1 MQCRL
6 YGTSIGGG
14 DVNYD
19 SGEKLSIYSLVFEQV
34 VMMPL
39 PYHCF
44 LPQAEIIRP
53 SRKREAQMAET
64 NVADALIEY
73 LSSRGVVNIFGVL
86 AHTSFAVG
94 DAIARRPHM
103 KFINAQ
109 HEGGA
114 GNMALGYARATKKP
128 AVCLVSAGGGATNIV
143 TPVAQAHKESV
154 PLFVISSDIDTAA
167 AAKSPY
173 SSFHGMEHVRLFQPI
188 TKQSAKLER
197 IEELGS
203 LLDSLFRQTTRGRQG
218 PVFLIVPEDLQH
230 AHLPEPLSFTP
241 RAEPVAPAIDATAA
255 RSAVDLLLQAKTPV
269 VLAGTGVDWAG
280 AREEVR
286 ELAELLS
293 LPVAVSYTAKGVFP
307 ENHPLAL
314 GCLGFGS
321 RPYSRKFFQ
330 EADLILA
337 LGATFSEG
345 TTMRFG
351 HEIIPGNAKIVQIDT
366 DPDELGSN
374 YPTALSIQADAKV
387 ALRAIIDEVKKRQ
400 SKPAGNRS
408 RAEAIKQ
415 AKEAWKNDVER
426 KPANNGLTYESVMR
440 TLNDLLTGNE
450 ILTTSGMTGDTLR
463 GIDAVNPII
472 HAGEFR
478 AIGTA
483 LATAMGV
490 KLGRPEARVVC
501 VTGDGSFM
509 MEQQELATA
518 AYHKIPIF
526 VLILRNNAYGG
537 MKRDQMKSY
546 DGRII
551 GTELFIPDLPRL
563 SELYGAKGFA
573 VTKKDQLKPVFQ
585 QALATDESVVV
596 DVKLD

>member
-1 MQCRL
+1 
-6 YGTSIGGG
+6 
-14 DVNYD
+14 
-19 SGEKLSIYSLVFEQV
+19 
-34 VMMPL
+34 
-39 PYHCF
+39 
-44 LPQAEIIRP
+44 
-53 SRKREAQMAET
+53 MAET
-64 NVADALIEY
+64 NVADALVEY
-73 LSSRGVVNIFGVL
+73 LSSRGVQKIFGVL
-86 AHTSFAVG
+86 AHTSFAIG

-103 KFINAQ
+103 SFVNAQ

-143 TPVAQAHKESV
+143 TAVAQAHKESV

-167 AAKSPY
+167 SAKGAY

-197 IEELGS
+197 VEELGS

-230 AHLPEPLSFTP
+230 AGLPEPLSFAPT
-241 RAEPVAPAIDATAA
+241 AEPVAPAMDAGAA
-255 RSAVDLLLQAKTPV
+255 QAAVDLLLQAKAPV
-269 VLAGTGVDWAG
+269 VLAGTGVDWAN
-280 AREEVR
+280 ARDQVR

-321 RPYSRKFFQ
+321 RPYARKFFQ
-330 EADLILA
+330 ESDLILA

-351 HEIIPGNAKIVQIDT
+351 HEIIPEKAKIIQIDI
-366 DPDELGSN
+366 DPEELGSN
-374 YPTALSIQADAKV
+374 YPTALSIQADAKI
-387 ALRAIIDEVKKRQ
+387 ALGAIIDGVKSRP
-400 SKPAGNRS
+400 SKAAANGA
-408 RAEAIKQ
+408 RAQAIQQ
-415 AKEAWKNDVER
+415 AKQAWKNEVEQ
-426 KPANNGLTYESVMR
+426 KSANSGLTYESVMK
-440 TLNDLLTGNE
+440 TLNELLTGKE

-463 GIDAVNPII
+463 GIDAVTPII

-490 KLGRPEARVVC
+490 KLGRPEARVIC

-518 AYHKIPIF
+518 SYHKIPLF

-537 MKRDQMKSY
+537 MKRDQIKTY
-546 DGRII
+546 GGRVI

-563 SELYGAKGFA
+563 AELYGAKGIA
-573 VTKKDQLKPVFQ
+573 VTRKEELKPAFQ
-585 QALATDESVVV
+585 QGLASDDFVVV

>member
-1 MQCRL
+1 
-6 YGTSIGGG
+6 
-14 DVNYD
+14 
-19 SGEKLSIYSLVFEQV
+19 
-34 VMMPL
+34 
-39 PYHCF
+39 
-44 LPQAEIIRP
+44 
-53 SRKREAQMAET
+53 MAET
-64 NVADALIEY
+64 NVADALVEY
-73 LSSRGVVNIFGVL
+73 LSSRGVQNIFGVL
-86 AHTSFAVG
+86 AHTSFAIG
-94 DAIARRPHM
+94 DAIAKRPHM
-103 KFINAQ
+103 RFVNAQ

-143 TPVAQAHKESV
+143 TAVAQAHKESV

-167 AAKSPY
+167 SAKSPY

-197 IEELGS
+197 IEELGA

-230 AHLPEPLSFTP
+230 ENLPEPLSFAPTG
-241 RAEPVAPAIDATAA
+241 EPVAPAMDAAAA
-255 RSAVDLLLQAKTPV
+255 RVAVDLLLQAKTPV
-269 VLAGTGVDWAG
+269 VLAGTGVDWAR
-280 AREEVR
+280 ARDEVR

-293 LPVAVSYTAKGVFP
+293 MPVAVSYTAKGVFP

-321 RPYSRKFFQ
+321 RPYARKFFQ
-330 EADLILA
+330 ESDLILA

-351 HEIIPGNAKIVQIDT
+351 HEIIPEKAKIVQIDT
-366 DPDELGSN
+366 DPDELGGN
-374 YPTALSIQADAKV
+374 YPTALSIQADAKI

-400 SKPAGNRS
+400 PKPAANGS
-408 RAEAIKQ
+408 RAEAVQQ
-415 AKEAWKNDVER
+415 AKQAWKNEVER
-426 KPANNGLTYESVMR
+426 KPANNGLTYESVMK

-463 GIDAVNPII
+463 GIDAVNPVI

-490 KLGRPEARVVC
+490 KLGRPDARVIC

-518 AYHKIPIF
+518 TYHKIPIF

-537 MKRDQMKSY
+537 MKRDQMKTY
-546 DGRII
+546 GGRVI
-551 GTELFIPDLPRL
+551 GTELFIPDLPKL
-563 SELYGAKGFA
+563 AELYGAKGFA
-573 VTKKDQLKPVFQ
+573 VTRKEELKPVFQ
-585 QALATDESVVV
+585 QALASDEFVVV

>member
-1 MQCRL
+1 MT
-6 YGTSIGGG
+6 G
-14 DVNYD
+14 
-19 SGEKLSIYSLVFEQV
+19 
-34 VMMPL
+34 P
-39 PYHCF
+39 
-44 LPQAEIIRP
+44 
-53 SRKREAQMAET
+53 
-64 NVADALIEY
+64 NVADAIVEY
-73 LSSRGVVNIFGVL
+73 LISQNVRHVFGVL
-86 AHTSFAVG
+86 AHTLFPLG
-94 DAIARRPHM
+94 DAMARRPEIQ
-103 KFINAQ
+103 FINAQ

-143 TPVAQAHKESV
+143 TAVAQAHKESV
-154 PLFVISSDIDTAA
+154 PLLVISSDIDTAA
-167 AAKSPY
+167 AAKGPF

-197 IEELGS
+197 VEELGAQ
-203 LLDSLFRQTTRGRQG
+203 LDALYRQTLRGRKG
-218 PVFLIVPEDLQH
+218 PVFYIVPEDFQH
-230 AHLPEPLSFTP
+230 AALPEPVSIAP
-241 RAEPVAPAIDATAA
+241 SADPVAPAMDGRAA
-255 RSAVDLLLQAKTPV
+255 EAAVDLLLQAKTPV

-280 AREEVR
+280 ASEEVR

-321 RPYSRKFFQ
+321 RPYARKFFQ
-330 EADLILA
+330 ESDLILA

-351 HEIIPGNAKIVQIDT
+351 HEIVPERAKIVQIDT
-366 DPDELGSN
+366 DPSELGRN
-374 YPTALSIQADAKV
+374 YPTALSIQADAKI
-387 ALRAIIDEVKKRQ
+387 ALRAIIDAAKKRP
-400 SKPAGNRS
+400 KGTVPFPEAGLS
-408 RAEAIKQ
+408 PFFERAQAIQQAKQ
-415 AKEAWKNDVER
+415 AWQAER
-426 KPANNGLTYESVMR
+426 DRRVAGGALTYEAVMKA
-440 TLNDLLTGNE
+440 LNVELTGKE

-463 GIDAVNPII
+463 GIDARVPII

-483 LATAMGV
+483 LATAYGV
-490 KLGRPEARVVC
+490 KIGRPDARVIC

-518 AYHKIPIF
+518 RYHNIPVL

-537 MKRDQMKSY
+537 MKRDQQNSY
-546 DGRII
+546 GGRII
-551 GTELFIPDLPRL
+551 GTELFIPDLAKL
-563 SELYGAKGFA
+563 AEIYGAKGYS
-573 VTKKDQLKPVFQ
+573 VTNPAELAPVFKET
-585 QALATDESVVV
+585 LAKDEFAIV

>member
-1 MQCRL
+1 
-6 YGTSIGGG
+6 
-14 DVNYD
+14 
-19 SGEKLSIYSLVFEQV
+19 
-34 VMMPL
+34 
-39 PYHCF
+39 
-44 LPQAEIIRP
+44 
-53 SRKREAQMAET
+53 MAET
-64 NVADALIEY
+64 NVADALVEY
-73 LSSRGVVNIFGVL
+73 LSSRGVRNIFGVL
-86 AHTSFAVG
+86 AHTSFAIG
-94 DAIARRPHM
+94 DAIAKRPHM
-103 KFINAQ
+103 RFVNAQ

-114 GNMALGYARATKKP
+114 GNMALGYARATKQP

-143 TPVAQAHKESV
+143 TAVAQAHKESV

-167 AAKSPY
+167 SAKGAF

-197 IEELGS
+197 VEELGS
-203 LLDSLFRQTTRGRQG
+203 LLDSLFHQTMRGRQG

-241 RAEPVAPAIDATAA
+241 SAEPVAPAMDARVAQ
-255 RSAVDLLLQAKTPV
+255 SAVDLLLQAKTPV
-269 VLAGTGVDWAG
+269 VLAGTGVDWSG
-280 AREEVR
+280 AHA
-286 ELAELLS
+286 ELRDLADLLS

-351 HEIIPGNAKIVQIDT
+351 HEIIPEKAKIVQIDT
-366 DPDELGSN
+366 DPDELGRN

-387 ALRAIIDEVKKRQ
+387 ALRGIIDEVKKRQ
-400 SKPAGNRS
+400 PKPAADGG
-408 RAEAIKQ
+408 RAEAIRQ
-415 AKEAWKNDVER
+415 ARQAWRNEVEQN
-426 KPANNGLTYESVMR
+426 PANKNLTYASVM
-440 TLNDLLTGNE
+440 TALNDLLTGNE

-463 GIDAVNPII
+463 GIDAMNPII

-490 KLGRPEARVVC
+490 KLGRPDTRVIC

-518 AYHKIPIF
+518 TYHKIPVF

-537 MKRDQMKSY
+537 MKRDQMKTY
-546 DGRII
+546 QGRII
-551 GTELFIPDLPRL
+551 GTELFIPELAKL
-563 SELYGAKGFA
+563 AELYGAKGFS
-573 VTKKDQLKPVFQ
+573 VTRKEELKPVFQ
-585 QALATDESVVV
+585 QALASDEFVVV

>member
-1 MQCRL
+1 
-6 YGTSIGGG
+6 
-14 DVNYD
+14 
-19 SGEKLSIYSLVFEQV
+19 
-34 VMMPL
+34 MPETNL
-39 PYHCF
+39 
-44 LPQAEIIRP
+44 
-53 SRKREAQMAET
+53 AET
-64 NVADALIEY
+64 VIEY
-73 LSSRGVVNIFGVL
+73 LSSRNVRHIFGVL
-86 AHTSFAVG
+86 AHTSFALG
-94 DAIARRPHM
+94 DAIAKRPHM
-103 KFINAQ
+103 RFVNTQ

-114 GNMALGYARATKKP
+114 GNMALGYARASKQP

-143 TPVAQAHKESV
+143 TAVAQAYKESV

-167 AAKSPY
+167 SAKGAW

-188 TKQSAKLER
+188 TKQSVKLER
-197 IEELGS
+197 VEELGS

-218 PVFLIVPEDLQH
+218 PVFLIIPEDLQH
-230 AHLPEPLSFTP
+230 SPLPEPLSFAPT
-241 RAEPVAPAIDATAA
+241 AEPVAPAMNP
-255 RSAVDLLLQAKTPV
+255 RSAELAVDLLLQAQAPV

-280 AREEVR
+280 AREELR

-293 LPVAVSYTAKGVFP
+293 LPVAASYTAKGVFP
-307 ENHPLAL
+307 EHHPLAL

-321 RPYSRKFFQ
+321 RPYARKFFQ
-330 EADLILA
+330 ESDLILA

-351 HEIIPGNAKIVQIDT
+351 HEIIPEGAKIIQIDT
-366 DPDELGSN
+366 DPDELGRN
-374 YPTALSIQADAKV
+374 YPTDLSIQADAKV
-387 ALRAIIDEVKKRQ
+387 ALRAIIDNVKNRQ
-400 SKPAGNRS
+400 PKPTASGSKAQKIQS
-408 RAEAIKQ
+408 AKQ
-415 AKEAWKNDVER
+415 AWKNDLEQR
-426 KPANNGLTYESVMR
+426 TAKGGLTYESVMKA
-440 TLNDLLTGNE
+440 LNELLTGKE

-463 GIDAVNPII
+463 GIDAVTPII

-490 KLGRPEARVVC
+490 KLGRPDARVIC

-518 AYHKIPIF
+518 SYHKIPIF

-537 MKRDQMKSY
+537 MKRDQIKTY
-546 DGRII
+546 AGRVI

-563 SELYGAKGFA
+563 AELYGARG
-573 VTKKDQLKPVFQ
+573 VRITKSEELKPVFQ
-585 QALATDESVVV
+585 QALASDDFVVV

>member
-1 MQCRL
+1 
-6 YGTSIGGG
+6 
-14 DVNYD
+14 
-19 SGEKLSIYSLVFEQV
+19 
-34 VMMPL
+34 
-39 PYHCF
+39 
-44 LPQAEIIRP
+44 
-53 SRKREAQMAET
+53 MAET
-64 NVADALIEY
+64 NLAETVVEY
-73 LSSRGVVNIFGVL
+73 LNSRNVRHIFGVL
-86 AHTSFAVG
+86 AHTSFALG
-94 DAIARRPHM
+94 DAIAKRPHM
-103 KFINAQ
+103 RFVNAQ

-114 GNMALGYARATKKP
+114 GNMALGYARATKQP

-143 TPVAQAHKESV
+143 TAVAQAYKESV

-167 AAKSPY
+167 SAKGAW

-188 TKQSAKLER
+188 TKQSVKLER
-197 IEELGS
+197 VEELGS

-218 PVFLIVPEDLQH
+218 PVFLIIPEDLQH
-230 AHLPEPLSFTP
+230 SHLPEPLSFAPT
-241 RAEPVAPAIDATAA
+241 AEPVAPAMNP
-255 RSAVDLLLQAKTPV
+255 RSAELAVDLLLQAKAPV

-280 AREEVR
+280 AREELC

-293 LPVAVSYTAKGVFP
+293 LPVAASYTAKGVFP

-321 RPYSRKFFQ
+321 RPYARKFFQ
-330 EADLILA
+330 ESDLILA

-351 HEIIPGNAKIVQIDT
+351 HEIIPEHAKIIQIDT
-366 DPDELGSN
+366 DPDELGRN
-374 YPTALSIQADAKV
+374 YPSELSIQADAKI
-387 ALRAIIDEVKKRQ
+387 ALRAIIDGIKSRQ
-400 SKPAGNRS
+400 EKPSVNGS
-408 RAEAIKQ
+408 RAQEIQQ
-415 AKEAWKNDVER
+415 AKQKWKDALTQ
-426 KPANNGLTYESVMR
+426 KTATGGLTYESVMKA
-440 TLNDLLTGNE
+440 LNELLTGKE

-463 GIDAVNPII
+463 GIDAVTPII

-490 KLGRPEARVVC
+490 KLGRPEARVIC

-518 AYHKIPIF
+518 SYHKIPIF

-537 MKRDQMKSY
+537 MKRDQIKTY
-546 DGRII
+546 GGRVI

-563 SELYGAKGFA
+563 AELYGARG
-573 VTKKDQLKPVFQ
+573 VRITQSEELKPVFQ
-585 QALATDESVVV
+585 QALASDDFVVV

>member
-1 MQCRL
+1 
-6 YGTSIGGG
+6 
-14 DVNYD
+14 
-19 SGEKLSIYSLVFEQV
+19 
-34 VMMPL
+34 
-39 PYHCF
+39 
-44 LPQAEIIRP
+44 
-53 SRKREAQMAET
+53 MAET
-64 NVADALIEY
+64 NLAETVIEY
-73 LSSRGVVNIFGVL
+73 LSSRNVRHVFGVL
-86 AHTSFAVG
+86 AHTSFALG
-94 DAIARRPHM
+94 DAIAKRPQM
-103 KFINAQ
+103 RFVNAQ

-114 GNMALGYARATKKP
+114 GNMALGYARATKQP

-143 TPVAQAHKESV
+143 TAVAQAYKESV

-167 AAKSPY
+167 SAKGPW

-197 IEELGS
+197 VEELGS

-218 PVFLIVPEDLQH
+218 PVFLIIPEDLQH
-230 AHLPEPLSFTP
+230 AHLPEPLSFAPTATP
-241 RAEPVAPAIDATAA
+241 AAPAMDT
-255 RSAVDLLLQAKTPV
+255 RSAELAVDLLLEAKAPV

-286 ELAELLS
+286 ELADLLS
-293 LPVAVSYTAKGVFP
+293 LPVAASYTAKGVFP

-321 RPYSRKFFQ
+321 RPYARKFFQ
-330 EADLILA
+330 ESDLILA

-345 TTMRFG
+345 TTMRFE
-351 HEIIPGNAKIVQIDT
+351 HEIIPERAKIIQIDT
-366 DPDELGSN
+366 DPEELGRN
-374 YPTALSIQADAKV
+374 YPTALSIQADAKI
-387 ALRAIIDEVKKRQ
+387 ALRAIIDSVKRRQ
-400 SKPAGNRS
+400 PKGPANGS
-408 RAEAIKQ
+408 RAEEIQQ
-415 AKEAWKNDVER
+415 AKQGWKKELDQKTAR
-426 KPANNGLTYESVMR
+426 GGLNYESVMKV
-440 TLNDLLTGNE
+440 LNESLTGNE

-463 GIDAVNPII
+463 GIDAVTPII

-490 KLGRPEARVVC
+490 KLGRPDARVIC

-518 AYHKIPIF
+518 SYHKIPLF

-537 MKRDQMKSY
+537 MKRDQMKTY
-546 DGRII
+546 GGRVI

-563 SELYGAKGFA
+563 AELYGARG
-573 VTKKDQLKPVFQ
+573 VSITRSEELRPVFQ
-585 QALATDESVVV
+585 QALASDDFVLV

>member
-1 MQCRL
+1 
-6 YGTSIGGG
+6 
-14 DVNYD
+14 
-19 SGEKLSIYSLVFEQV
+19 
-34 VMMPL
+34 
-39 PYHCF
+39 
-44 LPQAEIIRP
+44 
-53 SRKREAQMAET
+53 MAET
-64 NVADALIEY
+64 NVADTLVEY
-73 LSSRGVVNIFGVL
+73 LSCKNVRHIFGVL
-86 AHTSFAVG
+86 AHTSFAIG
-94 DAIARRPHM
+94 DAIAKRPHM
-103 KFINAQ
+103 SFINAQ

-114 GNMALGYARATKKP
+114 GNMALGYARATKQP

-143 TPVAQAHKESV
+143 TAVAQAHKESV

-167 AAKSPY
+167 SAKGAY

-197 IEELGS
+197 VEELGS
-203 LLDSLFRQTTRGRQG
+203 LLDTLFRQTTRGRQG

-230 AHLPEPLSFTP
+230 ENLPEPLSFTP
-241 RAEPVAPAIDATAA
+241 TAEPVAPAMDAGAA
-255 RSAVDLLLQAKTPV
+255 QAAVDLLLQAKTPV

-330 EADLILA
+330 ESDLILA

-351 HEIIPGNAKIVQIDT
+351 HEIIPEKAKIIQIDT
-366 DPDELGSN
+366 DPEELGSN
-374 YPTALSIQADAKV
+374 YPTALSIQADAKI
-387 ALRAIIDEVKKRQ
+387 ALRAIIDGVKSRQ
-400 SKPAGNRS
+400 PKANGA
-408 RAEAIKQ
+408 RAQAIQQ
-415 AKEAWKNDVER
+415 AKQAWKNDLDE
-426 KPANNGLTYESVMR
+426 KTSKSGLTYESVMKV
-440 TLNDLLTGNE
+440 LNELLTGNE

-463 GIDAVNPII
+463 GIDAVTPII

-490 KLGRPEARVVC
+490 KLGRPDARVIC

-518 AYHKIPIF
+518 TYHKIPVF
-526 VLILRNNAYGG
+526 VLILRNKAYGG
-537 MKRDQMKSY
+537 MKRDQIKTY
-546 DGRII
+546 GGRVI

-563 SELYGAKGFA
+563 AELYGAKGFA
-573 VTKKDQLKPVFQ
+573 VTRKEELRPVFQ
-585 QALATDESVVV
+585 QALATDEFVVV

>member
-1 MQCRL
+1 
-6 YGTSIGGG
+6 
-14 DVNYD
+14 
-19 SGEKLSIYSLVFEQV
+19 
-34 VMMPL
+34 
-39 PYHCF
+39 
-44 LPQAEIIRP
+44 
-53 SRKREAQMAET
+53 MAET
-64 NVADALIEY
+64 NVADALVEY
-73 LSSRGVVNIFGVL
+73 LSARGVTHVFGVL
-86 AHTSFAVG
+86 AHTSFAIG

-103 KFINAQ
+103 KFVNAQ

-114 GNMALGYARATKKP
+114 GNMALGYARAAKKP

-167 AAKSPY
+167 SAKGAF
-173 SSFHGMEHVRLFQPI
+173 SSFHGMQHVRLFQPI
-188 TKQSAKLER
+188 TKQSVRLER
-197 IEELGS
+197 VEELGS
-203 LLDSLFRQTTRGRQG
+203 ILDSLFRQTTRGRQG

-230 AHLPEPLSFTP
+230 ARLPEPLSFAP
-241 RAEPVAPAIDATAA
+241 GAEPVAPAMAAGAA
-255 RSAVDLLLQAKTPV
+255 RAAVDLLLQAKTPV

-280 AREEVR
+280 ARDEVC

-293 LPVAVSYTAKGVFP
+293 LPVAASYTAKGVFP

-321 RPYSRKFFQ
+321 RPYARKFFQ
-330 EADLILA
+330 ESDLILA

-351 HEIIPGNAKIVQIDT
+351 HDIIPEKAKIVQIDT
-366 DPDELGSN
+366 DSDELGRN
-374 YPTALSIQADAKV
+374 YPTALSIQADAKI
-387 ALRAIIDEVKKRQ
+387 ALRAIIEEAKQRRPTIA
-400 SKPAGNRS
+400 SGG
-408 RAEAIKQ
+408 RARAIQEAKQ
-415 AKEAWKNDVER
+415 AWRSEIER
-426 KPANNGLTYESVMR
+426 NPGNNGLTYASVMR
-440 TLNDLLTGNE
+440 ALNDRLTGNE

-490 KLGRPEARVVC
+490 KLARPESRVIC
-501 VTGDGSFM
+501 VTGDGSLM

-518 AYHKIPIF
+518 AYHKIPLF

-537 MKRDQMKSY
+537 MKRDQMKTY
-546 DGRII
+546 DGRVI

-563 SELYGAKGFA
+563 AELYGAKGLA
-573 VTKKDQLKPVFQ
+573 VTRKDHLESVFQ
-585 QALATDESVVV
+585 GALAADDFVVV
-596 DVKLD
+596 DVKLDS

>member
-1 MQCRL
+1 
-6 YGTSIGGG
+6 
-14 DVNYD
+14 
-19 SGEKLSIYSLVFEQV
+19 
-34 VMMPL
+34 
-39 PYHCF
+39 
-44 LPQAEIIRP
+44 
-53 SRKREAQMAET
+53 MAET
-64 NVADALIEY
+64 NVADALVEY
-73 LSSRGVVNIFGVL
+73 LSSRGVRNIFGVL
-86 AHTSFAVG
+86 AHTSFAIG
-94 DAIARRPHM
+94 DAIAKRPHM
-103 KFINAQ
+103 RFINAQ

-114 GNMALGYARATKKP
+114 GNMALGYARETKQP

-143 TPVAQAHKESV
+143 TPVAQAYKESV

-167 AAKSPY
+167 SAKGAF

-188 TKQSAKLER
+188 TKQSVKLER
-197 IEELGS
+197 VEELGS
-203 LLDSLFRQTTRGRQG
+203 LLDSLFHQTTRGRQG

-241 RAEPVAPAIDATAA
+241 SAEPIAPAMDTRAA
-255 RSAVDLLLQAKTPV
+255 QSAVDLLLQAKTPV

-280 AREEVR
+280 ARDELR

-351 HEIIPGNAKIVQIDT
+351 HEIIPEKAKIVQIDT
-366 DPDELGSN
+366 DPDELGRN
-374 YPTALSIQADAKV
+374 YPTALSIQADAKI
-387 ALRAIIDEVKKRQ
+387 ALRGIIDEVKKRHP
-400 SKPAGNRS
+400 KAPANGE
-408 RAEAIKQ
+408 RALAIRQ
-415 AKEAWKNDVER
+415 ARQAWKNEVEQN
-426 KPANNGLTYESVMR
+426 PANNGLTYASVMS

-490 KLGRPEARVVC
+490 KLGRPDARVIC

-518 AYHKIPIF
+518 TYHKIPVF
-526 VLILRNNAYGG
+526 VLVLRNNAYGG
-537 MKRDQMKSY
+537 MKRDQMKTY
-546 DGRII
+546 QGRVI
-551 GTELFIPDLPRL
+551 GTELFIPDLHKL
-563 SELYGAKGFA
+563 AELYGAKGFS
-573 VTKKDQLKPVFQ
+573 VTRKEELKPVFQ
-585 QALATDESVVV
+585 QALASDEFVVV

>member
-1 MQCRL
+1 MAQ
-6 YGTSIGGG
+6 TS
-14 DVNYD
+14 
-19 SGEKLSIYSLVFEQV
+19 
-34 VMMPL
+34 
-39 PYHCF
+39 
-44 LPQAEIIRP
+44 
-53 SRKREAQMAET
+53 
-64 NVADALIEY
+64 VADTLVEY
-73 LSSRGVVNIFGVL
+73 LSSKNIRHIFGVL
-86 AHTSFAVG
+86 AHTSFAIG
-94 DAIARRPHM
+94 DAIAKRPHM
-103 KFINAQ
+103 SFINAQ

-114 GNMALGYARATKKP
+114 GNMALGYARATKHP

-143 TPVAQAHKESV
+143 TAVAQAHKESV

-167 AAKSPY
+167 SAKGAY

-197 IEELGS
+197 VEELGS
-203 LLDSLFRQTTRGRQG
+203 LLDTLFRQTTRGRQG

-230 AHLPEPLSFTP
+230 ENLPEPLSFTP
-241 RAEPVAPAIDATAA
+241 TAEPVAPAMDAGAA
-255 RSAVDLLLQAKTPV
+255 QAAVDLLLQAKTPV
-269 VLAGTGVDWAG
+269 VLAGTGVDWAA

-330 EADLILA
+330 ESDLILA
-337 LGATFSEG
+337 LGTTFSEG

-351 HEIIPGNAKIVQIDT
+351 HEIIPEKAKIIQIDT
-366 DPDELGSN
+366 DPEELGSN
-374 YPTALSIQADAKV
+374 YPTALSIQADAKI
-387 ALRAIIDEVKKRQ
+387 ALRAIIDGVKSRQ
-400 SKPAGNRS
+400 PKANGA
-408 RAEAIKQ
+408 RAQAIQQ
-415 AKEAWKNDVER
+415 AKQAWKNDLDE
-426 KPANNGLTYESVMR
+426 KTAKSGLTYDSVMKV
-440 TLNDLLTGNE
+440 LNELLTGNE

-463 GIDAVNPII
+463 GIDAVTPII

-490 KLGRPEARVVC
+490 KLGRPDARIIC

-518 AYHKIPIF
+518 TYHKIPVF

-537 MKRDQMKSY
+537 MKRDQMKTY
-546 DGRII
+546 GGRII

-563 SELYGAKGFA
+563 AELYGAKGIA
-573 VTKKDQLKPVFQ
+573 VTRKEELKPVFQ
-585 QALATDESVVV
+585 QALAVDEFVVV

>member
-1 MQCRL
+1 MAQTNL
-6 YGTSIGGG
+6 ADT
-14 DVNYD
+14 
-19 SGEKLSIYSLVFEQV
+19 V
-34 VMMPL
+34 V
-39 PYHCF
+39 
-44 LPQAEIIRP
+44 
-53 SRKREAQMAET
+53 
-64 NVADALIEY
+64 EY
-73 LSSRGVVNIFGVL
+73 LSSKNVRHIFGVL
-86 AHTSFAVG
+86 AHTSFAIG
-94 DAIARRPHM
+94 DAIAKRPHM
-103 KFINAQ
+103 SFINAQ

-114 GNMALGYARATKKP
+114 GNMALGYARATKQP

-143 TPVAQAHKESV
+143 TAVSQAYKESV

-167 AAKSPY
+167 SAKGAF

-197 IEELGS
+197 VEELGS

-230 AHLPEPLSFTP
+230 ASLPEPLSFAPT
-241 RAEPVAPAIDATAA
+241 AEPVAPAMDTGAA
-255 RSAVDLLLQAKTPV
+255 QAAVDLLFQAKTPV

-330 EADLILA
+330 ESDLILA

-351 HEIIPGNAKIVQIDT
+351 HEIIPETAKIIQIDT
-366 DPDELGSN
+366 DPEELGSN
-374 YPTALSIQADAKV
+374 YPTALSIQADAKI
-387 ALRAIIDEVKKRQ
+387 ALRAIIDGVKSRHP
-400 SKPAGNRS
+400 KPLASGARS
-408 RAEAIKQ
+408 QAIQEAKQ
-415 AKEAWKNDVER
+415 AWKSDLNE
-426 KPANNGLTYESVMR
+426 KTAKAGLNYESVMKV
-440 TLNDLLTGNE
+440 LNELLTGKE

-463 GIDAVNPII
+463 GIDAVTPII

-490 KLGRPEARVVC
+490 KLGRPDARVIC

-518 AYHKIPIF
+518 RYHKIPVF
-526 VLILRNNAYGG
+526 VLVLRNNAYGG
-537 MKRDQMKSY
+537 MKRDQMKNY
-546 DGRII
+546 EGRVI
-551 GTELFIPDLPRL
+551 GTELFVPDLPRL
-563 SELYGAKGFA
+563 AELYGAKGLS
-573 VTKKDQLKPVFQ
+573 VTRKEELKPVFQ
-585 QALATDESVVV
+585 QALASDDFVVV

>member
-1 MQCRL
+1 
-6 YGTSIGGG
+6 
-14 DVNYD
+14 
-19 SGEKLSIYSLVFEQV
+19 
-34 VMMPL
+34 MP
-39 PYHCF
+39 
-44 LPQAEIIRP
+44 
-53 SRKREAQMAET
+53 ET
-64 NVADALIEY
+64 NVADALVEY
-73 LSSRGVVNIFGVL
+73 LSARGVENIFGVL
-86 AHTSFAVG
+86 AHTSFAIG

-103 KFINAQ
+103 KLINAQ

-128 AVCLVSAGGGATNIV
+128 AVCLVSAAGGATNIV
-143 TPVAQAHKESV
+143 TAVAQAHKESV
-154 PLFVISSDIDTAA
+154 PLFVVSSDIDTAA
-167 AAKSPY
+167 YSKGRY

-188 TKQSAKLER
+188 TKQSARLER
-197 IEELGS
+197 IEELGP
-203 LLDSLFRQTTRGRQG
+203 LMDSLYRQTTRGRQG

-230 AHLPEPLSFTP
+230 TALPEPLSFAQS
-241 RAEPVAPAIDATAA
+241 AEPVAPAMDAGAA
-255 RSAVDLLLQAKTPV
+255 KAAVDLLLEAKTPV
-269 VLAGTGVDWAG
+269 VLAGTGVDWAN
-280 AREEVR
+280 ARDEVR
-286 ELAELLS
+286 ELAELLA
-293 LPVAVSYTAKGVFP
+293 LPVAVSYTGKGVFP

-351 HEIIPGNAKIVQIDT
+351 HEIIPEKAKIVQIDT
-366 DPDELGSN
+366 DPDELGRN
-374 YPTALSIQADAKV
+374 YPSALSITADAKV

-400 SKPAGNRS
+400 AKPANAS

-415 AKEAWKNDVER
+415 AKDAWRNDVEQ
-426 KPANNGLTYESVMR
+426 KPANQGLTYESVMKA
-440 TLNDLLTGNE
+440 LNELLTGNE

-490 KLGRPEARVVC
+490 KLGRPDARVIC

-537 MKRDQMKSY
+537 MKRDQIKTY
-546 DGRII
+546 GGRII
-551 GTELFIPDLPRL
+551 GTELFIPDLPKL
-563 SELYGAKGFA
+563 AELYGAKGFA
-573 VTKKDQLKPVFQ
+573 VRKREELKPVFQ
-585 QALATDESVVV
+585 QALASDEFVVV

>member
-1 MQCRL
+1 MA
-6 YGTSIGGG
+6 
-14 DVNYD
+14 D
-19 SGEKLSIYSLVFEQV
+19 SS
-34 VMMPL
+34 
-39 PYHCF
+39 
-44 LPQAEIIRP
+44 
-53 SRKREAQMAET
+53 
-64 NVADALIEY
+64 VADTLVEY
-73 LSSRGVVNIFGVL
+73 LSSRGVRNIFGVL
-86 AHTSFAVG
+86 AHTSFAIG
-94 DAIARRPHM
+94 DAIAKRPHM
-103 KFINAQ
+103 RFVNAQ

-143 TPVAQAHKESV
+143 TAVAQAHKESV

-167 AAKSPY
+167 SAKGPY

-197 IEELGS
+197 VEELGS

-230 AHLPEPLSFTP
+230 THLPEPLSFAPT
-241 RAEPVAPAIDATAA
+241 AEPVAPAMDAGAA
-255 RSAVDLLLQAKTPV
+255 QAAVDLLLEAKTPV
-269 VLAGTGVDWAG
+269 VLAGTGVDWAS
-280 AREEVR
+280 AREDVR

-321 RPYSRKFFQ
+321 RPYARKFFQ

-366 DPDELGSN
+366 DPDELGRN
-374 YPTALSIQADAKV
+374 YPTALSIQADAKI
-387 ALRAIIDEVKKRQ
+387 ALRAIIDGVKSRQ
-400 SKPAGNRS
+400 AKTVAKGA
-408 RAEAIKQ
+408 RAQAIQQAKQ
-415 AKEAWKNDVER
+415 AWRNDVEQR
-426 KPANNGLTYESVMR
+426 SASGGLTYESVMKV
-440 TLNDLLTGNE
+440 LNELLTGNE

-490 KLGRPEARVVC
+490 KLGRPDTRVIC

-518 AYHKIPIF
+518 SYHKIPVF

-537 MKRDQMKSY
+537 MKRDQIKTY
-546 DGRII
+546 GGRVI

-563 SELYGAKGFA
+563 AELYGAKGFS
-573 VTKKDQLKPVFQ
+573 VTRKEDLTPVFQ
-585 QALATDESVVV
+585 QALAADEFVVV
-596 DVKLD
+596 DVRLD

>member
-1 MQCRL
+1 
-6 YGTSIGGG
+6 
-14 DVNYD
+14 
-19 SGEKLSIYSLVFEQV
+19 
-34 VMMPL
+34 
-39 PYHCF
+39 
-44 LPQAEIIRP
+44 
-53 SRKREAQMAET
+53 MAET
-64 NVADALIEY
+64 NVADTLVGY
-73 LSSRGVVNIFGVL
+73 LSSKNVRHIFGVL
-86 AHTSFAVG
+86 AHTSFAIG
-94 DAIARRPHM
+94 DAIAKRPHM
-103 KFINAQ
+103 SFINAQ

-114 GNMALGYARATKKP
+114 GNMALGYARATKQP

-143 TPVAQAHKESV
+143 TAVAQAHKESV

-167 AAKSPY
+167 SAKGAY

-197 IEELGS
+197 VEELGS
-203 LLDSLFRQTTRGRQG
+203 LLDTLFRQTTRGRQG

-230 AHLPEPLSFTP
+230 ENLPEPLSFTP
-241 RAEPVAPAIDATAA
+241 TAEPVAPAMDAGAA
-255 RSAVDLLLQAKTPV
+255 QAAVDLLLQAKTPV

-280 AREEVR
+280 AHEEVR

-330 EADLILA
+330 ESDLILA

-351 HEIIPGNAKIVQIDT
+351 HEIIPEKAKIIQIDT
-366 DPDELGSN
+366 DPEELGSN
-374 YPTALSIQADAKV
+374 YPTALSIQADAKI
-387 ALRAIIDEVKKRQ
+387 ALRAIIDRVKSRQ
-400 SKPAGNRS
+400 LKANGA
-408 RAEAIKQ
+408 RAQAIQQAKQ
-415 AKEAWKNDVER
+415 AWKKNLDEKTV
-426 KPANNGLTYESVMR
+426 KSGLTYESVMKA
-440 TLNDLLTGNE
+440 LNELLTGKE

-463 GIDAVNPII
+463 GIDAVTPII

-490 KLGRPEARVVC
+490 KLGRPDARVIC

-518 AYHKIPIF
+518 TYHKIPIF

-537 MKRDQMKSY
+537 MKRDQMKTY
-546 DGRII
+546 DGRVI
-551 GTELFIPDLPRL
+551 GTELFIPDLPKL
-563 SELYGAKGFA
+563 AELYGAKGFS
-573 VTKKDQLKPVFQ
+573 VTKKEELKPVFQ
-585 QALATDESVVV
+585 QALASDDFVVV

>member
-1 MQCRL
+1 MA
-6 YGTSIGGG
+6 GT
-14 DVNYD
+14 
-19 SGEKLSIYSLVFEQV
+19 
-34 VMMPL
+34 
-39 PYHCF
+39 
-44 LPQAEIIRP
+44 
-53 SRKREAQMAET
+53 T
-64 NVADALIEY
+64 VADTLIEY
-73 LSSRGVVNIFGVL
+73 LSSKGVRDIFGVL
-86 AHTSFAVG
+86 AHTSFAIG
-94 DAIARRPHM
+94 DAIAKRPHM
-103 KFINAQ
+103 KFVNAQ

-128 AVCLVSAGGGATNIV
+128 AVCLVSAGGGATNIA
-143 TPVAQAHKESV
+143 TAVAQAHKESV

-167 AAKSPY
+167 SAKGPY
-173 SSFHGMEHVRLFQPI
+173 SSFHGMEHVRMFQPI

-203 LLDSLFRQTTRGRQG
+203 LLDSLYRQTTRGRQG

-230 AHLPEPLSFTP
+230 QHLPEPLSFAPGT
-241 RAEPVAPAIDATAA
+241 EPVAPAMDTAA
-255 RSAVDLLLQAKTPV
+255 ARVAVDLLLQAHKPV

-286 ELAELLS
+286 ELADLLS

-321 RPYSRKFFQ
+321 RPYARKFFQ
-330 EADLILA
+330 ESDLILA

-351 HEIIPGNAKIVQIDT
+351 HEIVPEKAKIVQIDT
-366 DPDELGSN
+366 DPEELGSN
-374 YPTALSIQADAKV
+374 YPTALSIQADAKI
-387 ALRAIIDEVKKRQ
+387 ALRAIIDEVKRRQ
-400 SKPAGNRS
+400 PKPAPNGS

-415 AKEAWKNDVER
+415 AREAWRNGIES

-440 TLNDLLTGNE
+440 ALNELLTGKE

-483 LATAMGV
+483 LAAAMGV
-490 KLGRPEARVVC
+490 KLGRPDARVIC

-518 AYHKIPIF
+518 TYHKIPVF

-537 MKRDQMKSY
+537 MKRDQIKSY
-546 DGRII
+546 EGRVI
-551 GTELFIPDLPRL
+551 GTELFIPDLAKL
-563 SELYGAKGFA
+563 AELYGAKGFA
-573 VTKKDQLKPVFQ
+573 VTKKEELKPVFQ
-585 QALATDESVVV
+585 QALASDDFVVV

>member
-1 MQCRL
+1 MAQ
-6 YGTSIGGG
+6 TS
-14 DVNYD
+14 
-19 SGEKLSIYSLVFEQV
+19 
-34 VMMPL
+34 
-39 PYHCF
+39 
-44 LPQAEIIRP
+44 
-53 SRKREAQMAET
+53 
-64 NVADALIEY
+64 VADILVEY
-73 LSSRGVVNIFGVL
+73 LSSKNVRHIFGVL
-86 AHTSFAVG
+86 AHTSFAIG
-94 DAIARRPHM
+94 DAIAKRPHM
-103 KFINAQ
+103 SFVNAQ

-114 GNMALGYARATKKP
+114 GNMALGYARATKQP

-143 TPVAQAHKESV
+143 TAVAQAHKESV

-167 AAKSPY
+167 SAKGAY

-197 IEELGS
+197 VEELGS
-203 LLDSLFRQTTRGRQG
+203 LLDTLFRQTTRGRQG

-230 AHLPEPLSFTP
+230 ENLPEPLSFTP
-241 RAEPVAPAIDATAA
+241 TAEPVAPAMDAHAA
-255 RSAVDLLLQAKTPV
+255 EVAVDLLLQAKNPV

-330 EADLILA
+330 ESDLILA
-337 LGATFSEG
+337 VGATFSEG

-351 HEIIPGNAKIVQIDT
+351 HEIIPEKAKIIQIDT
-366 DPDELGSN
+366 DPEELGSN
-374 YPTALSIQADAKV
+374 YPTALSIQADAKI
-387 ALRAIIDEVKKRQ
+387 ALRAIIDGVKSRQ
-400 SKPAGNRS
+400 PKANGA
-408 RAEAIKQ
+408 RAQAIQQAKQ
-415 AKEAWKNDVER
+415 AWKKDLDE
-426 KPANNGLTYESVMR
+426 KTAKSGLTYESVMKA
-440 TLNDLLTGNE
+440 LNELLTGKE

-463 GIDAVNPII
+463 GIDAVTPII

-490 KLGRPEARVVC
+490 KLGRPDARVIC

-518 AYHKIPIF
+518 TYHKIPVF

-537 MKRDQMKSY
+537 MKRDQIKSY
-546 DGRII
+546 EGRVI
-551 GTELFIPDLPRL
+551 GTELFVPDLPKL
-563 SELYGAKGFA
+563 AELYGAKGYS
-573 VTKKDQLKPVFQ
+573 VTRKEDLKPVFQ
-585 QALATDESVVV
+585 KALASDDFVVV

>member
-1 MQCRL
+1 M
-6 YGTSIGGG
+6 
-14 DVNYD
+14 
-19 SGEKLSIYSLVFEQV
+19 
-34 VMMPL
+34 
-39 PYHCF
+39 
-44 LPQAEIIRP
+44 
-53 SRKREAQMAET
+53 AQT
-64 NVADALIEY
+64 NVADTLVEY
-73 LSSRGVVNIFGVL
+73 LSSKNVRHIFGVL
-86 AHTSFAVG
+86 AHTSFAIG
-94 DAIARRPHM
+94 DAIAKRPHM
-103 KFINAQ
+103 KFVNAQ

-114 GNMALGYARATKKP
+114 GNMALGYARATKQP

-143 TPVAQAHKESV
+143 TAVSQAYKESV

-167 AAKSPY
+167 SAKGTF
-173 SSFHGMEHVRLFQPI
+173 SSFHGMEHVRLFEPI

-197 IEELGS
+197 VEDLGS
-203 LLDSLFRQTTRGRQG
+203 LLDSLFKQTTRGRQG

-230 AHLPEPLSFTP
+230 VHLPEPLSFAPTS
-241 RAEPVAPAIDATAA
+241 EPVAPAIDSRAA
-255 RSAVDLLLQAKTPV
+255 QAAVDLLIQAKAPV
-269 VLAGTGVDWAG
+269 VLAGTGVDWSG
-280 AREEVR
+280 ARDEVR

-321 RPYSRKFFQ
+321 RPYARKFFQ
-330 EADLILA
+330 ASDLILA

-351 HEIIPGNAKIVQIDT
+351 HEIIPETTKIIQIDT
-366 DPDELGSN
+366 DPKELGRN
-374 YPTALSIQADAKV
+374 YPAELAIQADAKI

-400 SKPAGNRS
+400 
-408 RAEAIKQ
+408 Q
-415 AKEAWKNDVER
+415 
-426 KPANNGLTYESVMR
+426 KPANGARAQEIQQAKQAWKAELDQNAEKGGLTYASVMKA
-440 TLNDLLTGNE
+440 LNELLTGKE

-463 GIDAVNPII
+463 GIDAVTPII

-490 KLGRPEARVVC
+490 KLGRPDARVIC

-518 AYHKIPIF
+518 TYHKIPVF

-537 MKRDQMKSY
+537 MKRDQIKSY
-546 DGRII
+546 AGRVI
-551 GTELFIPDLPRL
+551 GTELFIPDLPKL
-563 SELYGAKGFA
+563 AELYGAKGYS
-573 VTKKDQLKPVFQ
+573 VTRKEDLKPVFQ
-585 QALATDESVVV
+585 KALASDDFVVV

>member
-1 MQCRL
+1 MSQ
-6 YGTSIGGG
+6 T
-14 DVNYD
+14 
-19 SGEKLSIYSLVFEQV
+19 
-34 VMMPL
+34 
-39 PYHCF
+39 
-44 LPQAEIIRP
+44 
-53 SRKREAQMAET
+53 T
-64 NVADALIEY
+64 VADALIEY
-73 LSSRGVVNIFGVL
+73 LSSRGVVNVFGVL
-86 AHTSFAVG
+86 AHTSFAIG

-103 KFINAQ
+103 KFVNAQ

-128 AVCLVSAGGGATNIV
+128 AICLVSAGGGATNIV

-203 LLDSLFRQTTRGRQG
+203 MLESLFRQATRGRQG

-230 AHLPEPLSFTP
+230 AHLPEPLSFMP
-241 RAEPVAPAIDATAA
+241 RAEPVAPAMDPAA
-255 RSAVDLLLQAKTPV
+255 VRSAVNLLLEAKAPV

-280 AREEVR
+280 AHEELC
-286 ELAELLS
+286 ELAEWLS
-293 LPVAVSYTAKGVFP
+293 SPVAVSYTAKGVFP
-307 ENHPLAL
+307 ESHPLAL

-330 EADLILA
+330 GADLILA

-351 HEIIPGNAKIVQIDT
+351 HEIIPANAKIVQIDI

-387 ALRAIIDEVKKRQ
+387 ALRAMIDELKKRQ
-400 SKPAGNRS
+400 SKPAENGS
-408 RAEAIKQ
+408 RAEAIQQ
-415 AKEAWKNDVER
+415 AKEAWKNEVER
-426 KPANNGLTYESVMR
+426 KPTNNGLTYESVMR
-440 TLNDLLTGNE
+440 ALNELLTGNE

-463 GIDAVNPII
+463 GIDAVNLII

-490 KLGRPEARVVC
+490 KLGRPDARVIC

-509 MEQQELATA
+509 MEQQELATM

-537 MKRDQMKSY
+537 MKRDQIKSY
-546 DGRII
+546 NGRII

-563 SELYGAKGFA
+563 AELYGAKGVA
-573 VTKKDQLKPVFQ
+573 VTKKEQLKPAFQ
-585 QALATDESVVV
+585 DALSRDEFVVV

>member
-1 MQCRL
+1 
-6 YGTSIGGG
+6 
-14 DVNYD
+14 
-19 SGEKLSIYSLVFEQV
+19 
-34 VMMPL
+34 
-39 PYHCF
+39 
-44 LPQAEIIRP
+44 
-53 SRKREAQMAET
+53 MAET
-64 NVADALIEY
+64 NVADTLVEY
-73 LSSRGVVNIFGVL
+73 LSSRGVRNIFGVL
-86 AHTSFAVG
+86 AHTSFAIG
-94 DAIARRPHM
+94 DAIAKRPHM
-103 KFINAQ
+103 RFVNAQ

-143 TPVAQAHKESV
+143 TAVAQAHKESV

-167 AAKSPY
+167 SAKGAF

-197 IEELGS
+197 VEELGS
-203 LLDSLFRQTTRGRQG
+203 LLDTLFRQTTRGRQG
-218 PVFLIVPEDLQH
+218 PVFFIVPEDLQH
-230 AHLPEPLSFTP
+230 ESLPEPLSFAPT
-241 RAEPVAPAIDATAA
+241 AEPVAPAMDTGAA
-255 RSAVDLLLQAKTPV
+255 QSAVDLLLQAKTPV

-321 RPYSRKFFQ
+321 RPYARKFFQ
-330 EADLILA
+330 ESDLILA

-351 HEIIPGNAKIVQIDT
+351 HEIIPEKAKIIQIDT
-366 DPDELGSN
+366 DPEELGSN
-374 YPTALSIQADAKV
+374 YPTALSIQADAKI
-387 ALRAIIDEVKKRQ
+387 ALRAIIDGVKSRQ
-400 SKPAGNRS
+400 PKANGA
-408 RAEAIKQ
+408 RAQAIRQAKQ
-415 AKEAWKNDVER
+415 AWRNDLDE
-426 KPANNGLTYESVMR
+426 KTAKSGLTYESVMK

-463 GIDAVNPII
+463 GIDAETPII

-490 KLGRPEARVVC
+490 KLGRPDARVIC

-518 AYHKIPIF
+518 TYHKIPIF

-537 MKRDQMKSY
+537 MKRDQMKTY
-546 DGRII
+546 GGRVI
-551 GTELFIPDLPRL
+551 GTELFIPDLSRL
-563 SELYGAKGFA
+563 AELYGAKGFA
-573 VTKKDQLKPVFQ
+573 VTKKEELKPAFQ
-585 QALATDESVVV
+585 EALASDEFVVV

>member
-1 MQCRL
+1 
-6 YGTSIGGG
+6 
-14 DVNYD
+14 
-19 SGEKLSIYSLVFEQV
+19 
-34 VMMPL
+34 
-39 PYHCF
+39 
-44 LPQAEIIRP
+44 
-53 SRKREAQMAET
+53 MAET
-64 NVADALIEY
+64 NIADTLVEY
-73 LSSRGVVNIFGVL
+73 LSSRGVQNIFGVL
-86 AHTSFAVG
+86 AHTSFAIG
-94 DAIARRPHM
+94 DAIAKRPHM
-103 KFINAQ
+103 RFVNAQ

-143 TPVAQAHKESV
+143 TAVAQAHKESV

-167 AAKSPY
+167 SAKGSF
-173 SSFHGMEHVRLFQPI
+173 SSFHGMEHIRLFQPI
-188 TKQSAKLER
+188 TKQSVKLER
-197 IEELGS
+197 VEELGS
-203 LLDSLFRQTTRGRQG
+203 VLDSLFRQTTRGRQG
-218 PVFLIVPEDLQH
+218 PVFLIIPEDLQH
-230 AHLPEPLSFTP
+230 APLPEPLSFAPTV
-241 RAEPVAPAIDATAA
+241 EPVAPAMDAAAA
-255 RSAVDLLLQAKTPV
+255 RAAVDLLLQAKTPV

-286 ELAELLS
+286 ELADLLS

-351 HEIIPGNAKIVQIDT
+351 HEIIPEKAKIVQIDT
-366 DPDELGSN
+366 DPDELGRN
-374 YPTALSIQADAKV
+374 YPTALSITADAKV
-387 ALRAIIDEVKKRQ
+387 ALRAIIDEVKKRP
-400 SKPAGNRS
+400 KPAANGA
-408 RAEAIKQ
+408 RAQAIQQAKQ
-415 AKEAWKNDVER
+415 AWENDIEQN
-426 KPANNGLTYESVMR
+426 PANKGLTYASVMR
-440 TLNDLLTGNE
+440 ALNELLKGNE

-490 KLGRPEARVVC
+490 KLGRPDARVIC

-518 AYHKIPIF
+518 TYHKIPVF

-537 MKRDQMKSY
+537 MKRDQMKTY
-546 DGRII
+546 GGRII
-551 GTELFIPDLPRL
+551 GTELFIPDLPKL
-563 SELYGAKGFA
+563 AELYGAKGFA
-573 VTKKDQLKPVFQ
+573 VTKTEELKPVFQ
-585 QALATDESVVV
+585 QALASDDFVIV